1 MENAKSEKDR
11 QKAVDKSLVELYYQ
25 HIEQSTSY
33 IIRRMIK
40 EKRKKRNQRIKGG
53 A

>member
-11 QKAVDKSLVELYYQ
+11 QKVVDKSLVELYHQY
-25 HIEQSTSY
+25 IEQSTSY

-40 EKRKKRNQRIKGG
+40 EKRKNEIKE
-53 A
+53 

>member
-11 QKAVDKSLVELYYQ
+11 QKAVDKSLVELYYPY
-25 HIEQSTSY
+25 IEQSTSY

-40 EKRKKRNQRIKGG
+40 EKRKNEIKE
-53 A
+53 